1 MEYLD
6 ENGLQTF
13 LSNLYTSL
21 SVNNNNS
28 SSDVKVDY
36 SVDIDNVFFPGDFKV
51 DSYQSYTNLYIV
63 SSVAKKKED

>member
-21 SVNNNNS
+21 SVNNNSS

-36 SVDIDNVFFPGDFKV
+36 SVDIDNVFFSGDFKIT
-51 DSYQSYTNLYIV
+51 SYQSYTNLYTV
-63 SSVAKKKED
+63 SNVAKKKED